1 MLVQLCVK
9 CTWEAPQEKKKGNRN
24 IEYCSQ
30 RSFKGRKCTME
41 YTWVMWCDIRFA
53 KGGDSTGYVLVVV
66 VYTTC
71 TTSLHT

>member
-1 MLVQLCVK
+1 VLVQLCVK

-53 KGGDSTGYVLVVV
+53 KGGDST
-66 VYTTC
+66 
-71 TTSLHT
+71 TSLDTHHTHAH